1 MQITGD
7 EKEGKAQLDH
17 FINPNET
24 YPVIATTSKLMT
36 TGVDAQTCQIIVL
49 ERRIMS
55 MTEFKQ
61 IIGRGTRLR
70 PDYGKNFFIII
81 DFRGATQLFKDDD
94 WDGPPL
100 QDEEYGEGD
109 DPPDPPEPT
118 DPPEPP
124 DPNERI
130 KYTVGRQQF
139 QVARERVSY
148 YDKDGQLTTESLRD
162 YTRRAVTEAYDSL
175 DSFLTKWN
183 AAERKDAI
191 IQELQQQGVFLEAL
205 EDMVG
210 DGYDAFDLI
219 CRVAFNQPPMT
230 RRERAENVKKR
241 DVFTKY
247 GETARKVL
255 EALLDKYAD
264 QGVTSI
270 EDTKILQLD
279 PFSDLGTPVELV
291 RSFGGKR

>member
-1 MQITGD
+1 
-7 EKEGKAQLDH
+7 
-17 FINPNET
+17 
-24 YPVIATTSKLMT
+24 
-36 TGVDAQTCQIIVL
+36 
-49 ERRIMS
+49 
-55 MTEFKQ
+55 
-61 IIGRGTRLR
+61 
-70 PDYGKNFFIII
+70 
-81 DFRGATQLFKDDD
+81 
-94 WDGPPL
+94 
-100 QDEEYGEGD
+100 
-109 DPPDPPEPT
+109 
-118 DPPEPP
+118 
-124 DPNERI
+124 
-130 KYTVGRQQF
+130 VGRQQF

-205 EDMVG
+205 EAMVG

-219 CRVAFNQPPMT
+219 CHVAFNQPPMT

-270 EDTKILQLD
+270 EDTKI
-279 PFSDLGTPVELV
+279 SAA
-291 RSFGGKR
+291 